1 MKHYAG
7 ATISGDPIP
16 VRLEVRL
23 EVRLGTSLSGF
34 QNETSRA
41 PVAKTL
47 TKMNQ
52 QKSQETEG
60 ARSCRRQ
67 ASGYWIMFKT
77 ILSWI
82 QR

>member
-7 ATISGDPIP
+7 ATISGDPIS
-16 VRLEVRL
+16 VRL

-47 TKMNQ
+47 TKMN
-52 QKSQETEG
+52 
-60 ARSCRRQ
+60 
-67 ASGYWIMFKT
+67 
-77 ILSWI
+77 
-82 QR
+82 